1 MKYYNDIRELIGNT
15 PLLKMNN
22 ISTHLNVNLFAKLEY
37 FNPGGSVKDRV
48 GLEILSN
55 AEKIGLLKPGYTVI
69 EATAGNTGIG
79 LAIAAFEKGYKLI
92 LVIPA
97 KFSIEKQTLMRALGA
112 EVVIT
117 PSEDGIEGAIKKAD
131 ELRKQIHNSFMPRQ
145 FENQLNVMAHRKT
158 GKEIYDA
165 LDGKVDII
173 VAGAGS
179 GGTIMGISSYIR
191 EQNPNVKVVL
201 ADPVGS
207 ILGGGVEGAYSI
219 EGIGNHFIPQ
229 IFDTSY
235 IDEVEKITDEEA
247 SYYVQLL
254 GKKEGVLAG
263 YSSGA
268 AVAGAIKQAYKASVK
283 LRAASHSDSHTS
295 LHSKY
300 LNRTINIVAILP
312 DRSDRYFSSNLYNF
326 DLNLSDYKYNFL
338 FDSWADAYDQTVYD
352 QKGEYHEVFDNYQ
365 GILEE
370 TVIEIAKNP
379 GATVLDIGSGTG
391 NLAYIAKLADY
402 NVIGIDPNKK
412 MREIS
417 KEKFPNI
424 DFVEGGFLNIPQG
437 NNSIDAI
444 ISSYAFHHLS
454 DEDKKLAAL
463 LFSTKLKA
471 NGKVIIADTMYSSD
485 NDKITFIEDS
495 IDKNYTSLA
504 EDLETEFYTTHQV
517 LTEIF
522 TYAGFNVAYRQM
534 NKFVWILT
542 ATKV

>member
-1 MKYYNDIRELIGNT
+1 MQYYNDIRELIGNT

-22 ISTHLNVNLFAKLEY
+22 ISSHLNVNLFAKLEY

-79 LAIAAFEKGYKLI
+79 LAMAAFEKGYNLKL
-92 LVIPA
+92 VVPA
-97 KFSIEKQTLMRALGA
+97 KFSIEKQILMRALGA
-112 EVVIT
+112 EIIIT
-117 PSEDGIEGAIKKAD
+117 PTEEGIEGAIRKAN
-131 ELRKQIHNSFMPRQ
+131 ELSKEIHNSFMPKQ

-165 LDGKVDII
+165 LDGKIDII

-179 GGTIMGISSYIR
+179 GGTIMGIASYLK

-207 ILGGGVEGAYSI
+207 ILGGGLEGSYNI
-219 EGIGNHFIPQ
+219 EGIGNHFVPE
-229 IFDTSY
+229 IFDASY

-254 GKKEGVLAG
+254 GKKEGILAG

-268 AVAGAIKQAYKASVK
+268 AIAGAIKQAYKASVK
-283 LRAASHSDSHTS
+283 LRAASHSGTKA
-295 LHSKY
+295 SKFNIY
-300 LNRTINIVAILP
+300 PNKTINIVAVLP
-312 DRSDRYFSSNLYNF
+312 DRSDRYFSQNLYNF
-326 DLNLSDYKYNFL
+326 DLNLSDFKFNFL

-352 QKGEYHEVFDNYQ
+352 QAGEYHEVFDNYQ
-365 GILEE
+365 GILEQ
-370 TVIEIAKNP
+370 TVIEIAKDP
-379 GATVLDIGSGTG
+379 HSTVLDIGSGTG
-391 NLAYIAKLADY
+391 NLASIAKLADY
-402 NVIGIDPNKK
+402 NVIGLDPNKK

-417 KEKFPNI
+417 KEKFPKI
-424 DFVEGGFLNIPQG
+424 DFVEGGFLSIPQD

-463 LFSTKLKA
+463 LFSTKLKP
-471 NGKVIIADTMYSSD
+471 NGKVIIADTMYSTAE
-485 NDKITFIEDS
+485 DKIDLLEDS
-495 IDKNYTSLA
+495 LAKNYTSLA

-522 TYAGFNVAYRQM
+522 TYAGFNVSYKQM

-542 ATKV
+542 ATKA

>member
-1 MKYYNDIRELIGNT
+1 MNYYNDIRELIGNT

-22 ISTHLNVNLFAKLEY
+22 ISSHQNVNLFAKLEY

-48 GLEILSN
+48 GLEILTN
-55 AEKIGLLKPGYTVI
+55 AENIGLLKPGYTVI

-79 LAIAAFEKGYKLI
+79 LAMAAFEKGYKLI

-97 KFSIEKQTLMRALGA
+97 KFSIEKQILMRALGA
-112 EVVIT
+112 ELVIT
-117 PSEDGIEGAIKKAD
+117 PTEDGIEGAIKKAN
-131 ELRKQIHNSFMPRQ
+131 ELSKEIDNSFMPKQ

-165 LDGKVDII
+165 LDGKVDIL

-179 GGTIMGISSYIR
+179 GGTIMGISSYIK
-191 EQNPNVKVVL
+191 EKNPNVKVVL

-207 ILGGGVEGAYSI
+207 ILGGGVEGPYSI

-229 IFDTSY
+229 IFDSSL

-254 GKKEGVLAG
+254 GKKEGILAG
-263 YSSGA
+263 FSSGA
-268 AVAGAIKQAYKASVK
+268 AVAGAIKQAYKASVQ
-283 LRAASHSDSHTS
+283 LRAASHSDVQSI
-295 LHSKY
+295 LNNKY
-300 LNRTINIVAILP
+300 LNKTVNIVAIMP
-312 DRSDRYFSSNLYNF
+312 DRSDRYFSQNLYNF
-326 DLNLSDYKYNFL
+326 DLNLSDYKFNFL
-338 FDSWADAYDQTVYD
+338 FDSWADAYDQTVYE
-352 QKGEYHEVFDNYQ
+352 QKGEYHEVFENYQ
-365 GILEE
+365 GILEQ
-370 TVIEIAKNP
+370 TVIEIAKTP

-391 NLAYIAKLADY
+391 NLSYVAKLAAY

-412 MREIS
+412 MLKIA
-417 KEKFPNI
+417 KDKFPDI
-424 DFVEGGFLNIPQG
+424 DFVEGGFLNIPQS
-437 NNSIDAI
+437 NNSVDAI

-485 NDKITFIEDS
+485 KDKVSLIEDS
-495 IDKNYTSLA
+495 LTKNYTSLV

-522 TYAGFNVAYRQM
+522 TYAGFNVSYKQM

-542 ATKV
+542 ATKI

>member
-1 MKYYNDIRELIGNT
+1 MNYYNDIRELIGNT
-15 PLLKMNN
+15 PLLKLNN
-22 ISTHLNVNLFAKLEY
+22 IASHVNVNLFAKLEY

-55 AEKIGLLKPGYTVI
+55 AEKFGLLKPGYTVI

-79 LAIAAFEKGYKLI
+79 LAMAAFEKGYKLI

-112 EVVIT
+112 ELVIT
-117 PSEDGIEGAIKKAD
+117 PSEEGIEGAIKKAN
-131 ELRKQIHNSFMPRQ
+131 ELSKNIHNSFMPKQ

-165 LDGKVDII
+165 LDGKVDIL

-179 GGTIMGISSYIR
+179 GGTIIGISSYIK
-191 EQNPNVKVVL
+191 EQNPNVKIVL

-207 ILGGGVEGAYSI
+207 ILGGGTEGTYHI

-229 IFDTSY
+229 IFDSSY

-268 AVAGAIKQAYKASVK
+268 AMAGAIKQAYKASVR
-283 LRAASHSDSHTS
+283 LRAMSHAGSEANPHRDYQNKTV
-295 LHSKY
+295 
-300 LNRTINIVAILP
+300 NIVTILP
-312 DRSDRYFSSNLYNF
+312 DRSDRYFSQNLYNF
-326 DLNLSDYKYNFL
+326 DLNLSDYKFNFL
-338 FDSWADAYDQTVYD
+338 FDSWADAYDQTVYA
-352 QKGEYHEVFDNYQ
+352 QSGEYHEVFSNYQ
-365 GILEE
+365 GILEQ
-370 TVIEIAKNP
+370 TVIEIAKES
-379 GATVLDIGSGTG
+379 GSTVLDIGSGTG
-391 NLAYIAKLADY
+391 NLSYIAKLADY

-412 MREIS
+412 MLEIARG
-417 KEKFPNI
+417 KFPDI
-424 DFVEGGFLNIPQG
+424 EFVEGGFLNIPQV
-437 NNSIDAI
+437 NSSIDAI

-463 LFSTKLKA
+463 FFSTKLKP
-471 NGKVIIADTMYSSD
+471 NGKVIIADTIYSCD
-485 NDKITFIEDS
+485 NDKIDLIHDS
-495 IDKNYTSLA
+495 LANNYTSLA
-504 EDLETEFYTTHQV
+504 EDLETEFYTTQKV
-517 LTEIF
+517 LTDIF
-522 TYAGFNVAYRQM
+522 TYAGFDVSFRQM
-534 NKFVWILT
+534 NKFVWIMT
-542 ATKV
+542 ATKI